1 MRRFLL
7 LLMILLSVPL
17 MCQAQEA
24 ATAPD
29 KERDAVRQ
37 VVETYLYSEEP
48 EERKRTLYARAKIL
62 SVDPDGIKV
71 VETAISKPSKKLP
84 GRVTT
89 RSRQKILSIDLT
101 DGGASVKVETDLSS
115 DTDQIPKHIHFLS
128 LLKINDEWKI
138 VSILMPPIRG
148 HITIPK

>member
-7 LLMILLSVPL
+7 LMVMLLCVPM

-24 ATAPD
+24 ATTTD

-48 EERKRTLYARAKIL
+48 EERKRTLYAQTKIL
-62 SVDPDGIKV
+62 SVDQDGMKV
-71 VETAISKPSKKLP
+71 VETAISKPAKRVP
-84 GRVTT
+84 GRVSTK
-89 RSRQKILSIDLT
+89 SRQKLVNIDLT

-115 DTDQIPKHIHFLS
+115 DTDPIPKHIQFIS
-128 LLKINDEWKI
+128 LLKVNNEWKI